1 MTRSAK
7 ILICGG
13 IALAAFGMLYGLHY
27 AVFIEHQTLDRMG
40 GALADGFVHTAQRRM
55 PEARAAI
62 DAYGWTKYNYVRQV
76 DVHSHWIGLA
86 MLLLIVGAG
95 FDRIDFDEKRRH
107 LVAWSLVAGSVVFPL
122 GVILQ
127 TIERGVIAQAV
138 AALGA
143 LMVIIALGA
152 IALGFARAER
162 N

>member
-1 MTRSAK
+1 MNRSK
-7 ILICGG
+7 KLLLVSGLLLG
-13 IALAAFGMLYGLHY
+13 VWGMSVGLYYALFA
-27 AVFIEHQTLDRMG
+27 EHQALEKIG
-40 GALADGFVHTAQRRM
+40 GSLAEGFSHG
-55 PEARAAI
+55 ARGDLMAARESI
-62 DAYGWTKYNYVRQV
+62 QGYADTQFNYIRAV

>member
-1 MTRSAK
+1 
-7 ILICGG
+7 
-13 IALAAFGMLYGLHY
+13 
-27 AVFIEHQTLDRMG
+27 
-40 GALADGFVHTAQRRM
+40 
-55 PEARAAI
+55 
-62 DAYGWTKYNYVRQV
+62 
-76 DVHSHWIGLA
+76 
-86 MLLLIVGAG
+86 
-95 FDRIDFDEKRRH
+95 
-107 LVAWSLVAGSVVFPL
+107 VAWSLVAGSVVFPL